1 MENNDVLHIAGG
13 GFGIYNTA
21 QSNVEEAVPRVLQT
35 LQMEASRGFFERMF
49 LLAVFHCAAVLIT
62 ECLQGLSSNT
72 PTPHHTLCTLGAL
85 HVGMQTG

>member
-35 LQMEASRGFFERMF
+35 LQMEASRGCFERIF
-49 LLAVFHCAAVLIT
+49 LRVCYVFSLRRCPD
-62 ECLQGLSSNT
+62 Q
-72 PTPHHTLCTLGAL
+72 
-85 HVGMQTG
+85 